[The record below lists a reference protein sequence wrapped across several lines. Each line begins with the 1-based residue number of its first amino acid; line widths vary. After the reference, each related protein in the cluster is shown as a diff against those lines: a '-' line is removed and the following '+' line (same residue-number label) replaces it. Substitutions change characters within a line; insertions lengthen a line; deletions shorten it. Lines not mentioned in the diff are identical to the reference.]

1 MYLYEIPQAY
11 KTILDNADPET
22 GEIDYEALDMLE
34 DSLHSKADTYAKIIR
49 SLSAQSAAVES
60 EIERLEALKTANDN
74 KVARLK
80 ENLMKAME
88 SMDDEKF
95 KTDLFSFSIRQASSQ
110 PLEIDETQEI
120 PIKWCKTT
128 VTPDKAR
135 IKEALKK
142 GEKLGFA
149 KLGER
154 KQFLMIR

>member
-34 DSLHSKADTYAKIIR
+34 DSLHSKADAYAKIIR

-80 ENLMKAME
+80 ENLLKAME

-95 KTDLFSFSIRQASSQ
+95 KTDLFHSASDRQALSLLKSMKHRRFQ
-110 PLEIDETQEI
+110 SNG
-120 PIKWCKTT
+120 
-128 VTPDKAR
+128 AR
-135 IKEALKK
+135 LQSH
-142 GEKLGFA
+142 L
-149 KLGER
+149 
-154 KQFLMIR
+154 IRHESRRL

>member
-34 DSLHSKADTYAKIIR
+34 DSLHSKADAYAKIIR

-74 KVARLK
+74 L
-80 ENLMKAME
+80 LKAME

-120 PIKWCKTT
+120 PVKWCKTT

>member
-1 MYLYEIPQAY
+1 MI
-11 KTILDNADPET
+11 KTENLTKIFRTEEVETVALNGVSINVDDGEFVAIMGPSGCGKSTLLNILGLLDNPDS
-22 GEIDYEALDMLE
+22 GECWLDGE
-34 DSLHSKADTYAKIIR
+34 P
-49 SLSAQSAAVES
+49 
-60 EIERLEALKTANDN
+60 
-74 KVARLK
+74 VARLK
-80 ENLMKAME
+80 ENLLKAME

-120 PIKWCKTT
+120 PVKWCKTT